1 MTTGSS
7 KSPLPYIMLVITALL
22 WSTGGFLVKGIE
34 WHPLAI
40 AGFRCFIA
48 ATVIRLSLRK
58 PELTWSLPQ
67 LGGALCYAA
76 TVILYVLA
84 NKLTTAANVVLL
96 MYTAPIY
103 VIIFG
108 PWFLRERA
116 TGRDWLAV
124 GAVLIGIIVFF
135 FDRLSTEGL
144 TGNLLAMLSG
154 MTFAWMTLFLRRQK
168 HGSPLESVFLGNVL
182 AIIIGLPYFLTEKL
196 PEIDG
201 IMMLLA
207 LGIFQLGISYV
218 LYAKAIQ
225 KVRAFEAVL
234 ITMLEPILNP
244 VWVFLLYGEMP
255 GEWAIVGGVI
265 VLVTVASHG
274 VATTRNNRR
283 ESSP

>member
-1 MTTGSS
+1 MATGSS

-48 ATVIRLSLRK
+48 ATVIRLAMRK

-124 GAVLIGIIVFF
+124 GAVMIGIVVFF
-135 FDRLSTEGL
+135 FDQLSTEGR
-144 TGNLLAMLSG
+144 TGNLLAVLSG

-168 HGSPLESVFLGNVL
+168 RGSPLESVFLGNVL

-201 IMMLLA
+201 ILMLLA

-244 VWVFLLYGEMP
+244 VWVFLLHGEVP
-255 GEWAIVGGVI
+255 GRWAIVGGVI
-265 VLVTVASHG
+265 VLATVMLHG
-274 VATTRNNRR
+274 LAAAK
-283 ESSP
+283 SSR